1 MVALLFLKSGDRNQ
15 RNMGKVWLCDFIK
28 NNNDM
33 FNLLIGV
40 LGLVV
45 SFLGVY
51 YGKKAYI
58 AANKIFQKG
67 IQIGRKEIL
76 EQISLEFTT
85 EFFIPF
91 SLFKG
96 GTKNLWIGPGSV

>member
-1 MVALLFLKSGDRNQ
+1 M
-15 RNMGKVWLCDFIK
+15 WLCDFIK

-85 EFFIPF
+85 EFFIPI

-96 GTKNLWIGPGSV
+96 GTKNLWIGRSMDQMRVSIPVGTT